1 MDKQINIIGIFWIVY
16 GALGIFAGFLL
27 FFLLFGLSFIP
38 DVGYPGTVILRGV
51 GIGAGIFFTFL
62 SLPEVLA
69 GYGVLK
75 GKEWGRILCLV
86 MSFLNLINI
95 PLGTAL
101 GIYSFIILTKEES
114 IAHFH
119 TQKT

>member
-1 MDKQINIIGIFWIVY
+1 MDKQINIIGILWIVY
-16 GALGIFAGFLL
+16 GALGIFAGFLI

-38 DVGYPGTVILRGV
+38 DVGYPGTVILRGFGV
-51 GIGAGIFFTFL
+51 GMGIFFTIL

-75 GKEWGRILCLV
+75 GREWGRILCLI
-86 MSFLNLINI
+86 MSFLNLVNI

-101 GIYSFIILTKEES
+101 GIYSFVILTKEES
-114 IAHFH
+114 IGLFQ
-119 TQKT
+119 TKNT

>member
-38 DVGYPGTVILRGV
+38 DVGYPGTVILRGF
-51 GIGAGIFFTFL
+51 GIGAGIFFAFL
-62 SLPEVLA
+62 SLPEIFA

-86 MSFLNLINI
+86 MSFLNLVNI

-101 GIYSFIILTKEES
+101 GIYSFVILTKEES
-114 IAHFH
+114 IALF
-119 TQKT
+119 QAKKA

>member
-1 MDKQINIIGIFWIVY
+1 MDKQINIIGILWIVY
-16 GALGIFAGFLL
+16 GALGIFAGFLI

-38 DVGYPGTVILRGV
+38 DVGYPGTVILRGFGV
-51 GIGAGIFFTFL
+51 GMGIFFTLL

-75 GKEWGRILCLV
+75 GKEWGRILCLI
-86 MSFLNLINI
+86 MSFLNLVNI

-101 GIYSFIILTKEES
+101 GIYSFVILTKEES
-114 IAHFH
+114 IGLFQ
-119 TQKT
+119 TKNT